1 MSTQNLGKSFGA
13 AQAASAR
20 LERRVLKGC
29 LETLK
34 SVPDPRI
41 DRRKRHRLSDIL
53 AIAVLTYMS
62 GGDGFR
68 DMERYG
74 RKHEARLREF
84 PELEDG
90 VPGHDTFR
98 RVLSTLHPEA
108 FGVCVRL
115 WQRAAQDRAHAAA
128 AQRHRRH
135 GRRPDA
141 QGVRV
146 GFLVGEEGLPWG
158 RRGGGGRVGKAG

>member
-1 MSTQNLGKSFGA
+1 MSIQDLGKSFGA

-29 LETLK
+29 LGMLK

-41 DRRKRHRLSDIL
+41 DRQRRHRLSDIL
-53 AIAVLTYMS
+53 AIAVLTYVS

-74 RKHEARLREF
+74 RKHEARLGEF
-84 PELEDG
+84 PELENG

-98 RVLSTLHPEA
+98 RVLSTLRPEA

-115 WQRAAQDRAHAAA
+115 WQRAAEDRAHAAA

-146 GFLVGEEGLPWG
+146 GFLVGEEGLSWG
-158 RRGGGGRVGKAG
+158 RRGGGGRIGKAG